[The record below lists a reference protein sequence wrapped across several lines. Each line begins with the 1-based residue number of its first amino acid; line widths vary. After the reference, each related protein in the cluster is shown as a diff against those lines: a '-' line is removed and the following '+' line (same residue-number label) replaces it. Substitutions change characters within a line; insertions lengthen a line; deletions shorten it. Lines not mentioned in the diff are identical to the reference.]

1 MNQQAQS
8 CYLKSNDKTLKTVYL
23 PHKKSIIL
31 GRSEETNITDTRCS
45 RQQGYNFTLSPM
57 QLSIILIHTLSIMC
71 ALCIIF
77 CSTTICRL

>member
-31 GRSEETNITDTRCS
+31 GRSEETNITDTQCS
-45 RQQGYNFTLSPM
+45 RQQGYNFTLCSM
-57 QLSIILIHTLSIMC
+57 QLSIILIRTLSIMC
-71 ALCIIF
+71 IVYYFL
-77 CSTTICRL
+77 